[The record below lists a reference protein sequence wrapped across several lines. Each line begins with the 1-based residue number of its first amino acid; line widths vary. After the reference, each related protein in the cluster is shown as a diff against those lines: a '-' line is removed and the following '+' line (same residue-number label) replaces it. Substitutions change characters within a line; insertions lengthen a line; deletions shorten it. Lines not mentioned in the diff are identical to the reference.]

1 MRISQGSVV
10 TVLKLGGQ
18 NYKHYFVPRVAM
30 ASQIL
35 LNWLVSDRVIHE
47 INKLTFLII
56 LNFAARRTEVAVVT
70 AGTLINREKKLQ
82 SNHRQ
87 QQRQSTESIK
97 TEVIDV

>member
-1 MRISQGSVV
+1 
-10 TVLKLGGQ
+10 
-18 NYKHYFVPRVAM
+18 M

-35 LNWLVSDRVIHE
+35 LNWLASDRVIHE
-47 INKLTFLII
+47 INKLTFFLII

-70 AGTLINREKKLQ
+70 VGTLINHEKLQ
-82 SNHRQ
+82 SNHCH